1 MSTDTREIVVLDADD
16 SVDSGSKQESAAKPS
31 HRKGKQYHDFFFTN
45 SSSTIKA
52 KPGVQSRPEIKA
64 YCKLCITK
72 KNPNGKELNAT
83 DTFTAFKIHVENKHK
98 RKQCDGDDNVK

>member
-1 MSTDTREIVVLDADD
+1 MLMIQLILEANRSLPLNRLIERASSTTT
-16 SVDSGSKQESAAKPS
+16 
-31 HRKGKQYHDFFFTN
+31 FFTN

-98 RKQCDGDDNVK
+98 RKQRDGDDNVK